1 MNDQVNLLEQFIF
14 AKNRGVFV
22 DGLIKDTESAYY
34 FSLLQAIDD
43 PTKQLTSAQLEDLKR
58 YRKLRTMNSKGIRV
72 RYLFRK
78 YDEAKTEEEKKQIII
93 ELNSKLFK
101 IDGVLKTKQ
110 QTKAGS
116 NAIEDTR
123 NFFYELNSDINAV
136 EIMK

>member
-14 AKNRGVFV
+14 AKNQKVFV

-43 PTKQLTSAQLEDLKR
+43 PKKQLTSAQLEDLKR
-58 YRKLRTMNSKGIRV
+58 YRKLRTANSKGIRV

-78 YDEAKTEEEKKQIII
+78 YDEAKTEEEKKQIIS

-101 IDGVLKTKQ
+101 INGVLKA
-110 QTKAGS
+110 KAVKSVIGDVR
-116 NAIEDTR
+116 AR
-123 NFFYELNSDINAV
+123 NFAD
-136 EIMK
+136 